1 MTQTNTPQAALDI
14 IANAVAQIE
23 ALHESLED
31 KVWDDE
37 TPYAEALQAAHDST
51 AMQRPGGILD
61 AIQELQKKF
70 S

>member
-1 MTQTNTPQAALDI
+1 MKQTNTPAEVVAI

-23 ALHESLED
+23 AYHESLED
-31 KVWDDE
+31 KVWDDA
-37 TPYAEALQAAHDST
+37 TPYAEALQAAHEST

-61 AIQELQKKF
+61 AIEELKNKF